1 MSGLVVV
8 RGESASMSLTERIR
22 TFFKE
27 VQVEIRK
34 VSWPTRNEL
43 RDSTIVVIAT
53 VLIVAAYVGAVDRV
67 LGAAIGLL
75 FR

>member
-1 MSGLVVV
+1 MSWTNQA
-8 RGESASMSLTERIR
+8 RE
-22 TFFKE
+22 FFKE
-27 VQVEIRK
+27 VQVESTK

-53 VLIVAAYVGAVDRV
+53 VLIISGFVGIVDRILS
-67 LGAAIGLL
+67 LGVGML